1 MMKRWIN
8 EIAENVLGIKCIISQ
23 LILFCVFCAG
33 LLVIGLGIQV
43 VRAEIMPQTALRNLE
58 TGTLL
63 YIPFTQMYVSHD
75 IYTVNADGTELTAL
89 TNTPENECYP
99 TWSPDGSEIAF
110 ARRKGGHFVISVMDA
125 DGTNIRDL
133 MEPDLTR
140 SINHVEC
147 TPAWSPDGSEIAFT
161 SSRDGNLD
169 IYVMNADGSNPRN
182 LTNHPAGDAFP
193 AWSPEGDEITFTS
206 DRDGNL
212 ETYAISIAGSLTEN
226 LSNSTNC
233 DEIRPQWLKG
243 NKELINVS
251 DFGIKKQISIIDR
264 KKKQKENVEAD
275 CNLNKVSFCPLGQQ
289 EVALSDGCSIFILN
303 LESKESHRI
312 LDTSP
317 KNILEPIRRFLPV
330 SSHNGKILLQSSVID
345 MKTTSPSPQW
355 LYLCADGQLISP
367 MSTMPRPDNNLMII
381 PTGNEIALVHS
392 GPKWQGT
399 YAIVRANGKIHLIS
413 PTPKEISKKASPLWW
428 PFFDEQKKLAMPP
441 WSTLISKEK
450 KSKEY
455 LPPENTIGWVF
466 ILADGSLLAPFPS
479 ISKPEHV
486 LWIVRDGCN
495 LNLVRSGPQNA
506 HSLYAVVNPDR
517 SIQATSPDTH
527 IAPWWPYI
535 DEKGN
540 LAPLDGIISV
550 ISNAT
555 VPITIH
561 KDGSGS
567 MPATLEY

>member
-1 MMKRWIN
+1 MKQWVIQ
-8 EIAENVLGIKCIISQ
+8 VISRYLRVRSITGQ
-23 LILFCVFCAG
+23 VIVMLAVWLFLLIAG
-33 LLVIGLGIQV
+33 LG
-43 VRAEIMPQTALRNLE
+43 VRAVLAEAPQTTLRNLE
-58 TGTLL
+58 TGALL
-63 YIPFTQMYVSHD
+63 YIPFTQMYVSQD

-99 TWSPDGSEIAF
+99 AWSPDGSEIAF

-161 SSRDGNLD
+161 SSRDGNLE

-212 ETYAISIAGSLTEN
+212 ETYTISIDGSLTEN

-251 DFGIKKQISIIDR
+251 DFRIKKQISIIDR
-264 KKKQKENVEAD
+264 KNKQKKNVEAD
-275 CNLNKVSFCPLGQQ
+275 CNLNSVSICPLGQQ
-289 EVALSDGCSIFILN
+289 EVALSDGCSIFTLN
-303 LESKESHRI
+303 LESEESHRI

-317 KNILEPIRRFLPV
+317 KNISEPIRRFFPV
-330 SSHNGKILLQSSVID
+330 SSHNGKILLQSSVVD
-345 MKTTSPSPQW
+345 TKTTSPSPQW
-355 LYLCADGQLISP
+355 LYLCSDGQLISP
-367 MSTMPRPDNNLMII
+367 RSTVPRPDNNLMII

-392 GPKWQGT
+392 GPRWQGT

-413 PTPKEISKKASPLWW
+413 PTPKEISRKASPLWW
-428 PFFDEQKKLAMPP
+428 PFFDKQKNLAMPP

-466 ILADGSLLAPFPS
+466 LLADGSLLAPLPS
-479 ISKPEHV
+479 ISEPEYV
-486 LWIVRDGCN
+486 LWIVRDAGG
-495 LNLVRSGPQNA
+495 LNLVRSSPGNK

-517 SIQATSPDTH
+517 SISAVEPDTP
-527 IAPWWPYI
+527 IASWWPYV
-535 DEKGN
+535 DEQGN
-540 LAPLDGIISV
+540 LTSMKSAHFLDAASKFDIK
-550 ISNAT
+550 
-555 VPITIH
+555 ITIT
-561 KDGSGS
+561 DEGWSS
-567 MPATLEY
+567 WEPPLMY